1 MRLLLEIVIAAAL
14 IALSWNKSFKEWA
27 SEAPVIGQHF
37 SAPAQAPQT
46 KSPVAPATSVTPPPT
61 AFTGH
66 IYYTDEQGKRY
77 WLDAQGKRH
86 YQP

>member
-1 MRLLLEIVIAAAL
+1 MRLLLEIIIAGAL
-14 IALSWNKSFKEWA
+14 VALSWNKSFKEWV

-37 SAPAQAPQT
+37 TAPAQAPQT
-46 KSPVAPATSVTPPPT
+46 KATVIPATSTTPPT

-66 IYYTDEQGKRY
+66 VYYTDEQGKSY

-86 YQP
+86 YKP